1 MSDCRHGGRDAYER
15 PYELPNGSVVFLE
28 EDEVPA
34 FVSIVFA
41 DEDELTRDFPL
52 LLGGREISHVEIDG
66 VRYERR
72 EECERVPFDAIET
85 ANERE
90 SQVTRIALLMVR
102 DHYEHDDDAFEAA
115 CIELAEHYDKTGD
128 VGLSEYITAQMYPQ
142 CGFIPM

>member
-28 EDEVPA
+28 DDEVPA

-66 VRYERR
+66 QRYERR
-72 EECERVPFDAIET
+72 EECERVPFDAS
-85 ANERE
+85 A
-90 SQVTRIALLMVR
+90 SPFLLFVCNR
-102 DHYEHDDDAFEAA
+102 CGRPLEHN
-115 CIELAEHYDKTGD
+115 D
-128 VGLSEYITAQMYPQ
+128 VFCPK
-142 CGFIPM
+142 CGAKIKED